1 MTEIAIITDSD
12 SSIPMPLAEKYK
24 IQQIPISI
32 HFDDE
37 TFSAIGEINDLE
49 LFEII
54 DKKNKLPTTSAPPP
68 SSFEQAFQ
76 NAFSSGAESIICIT
90 VSSKISATYN
100 AALSAAE
107 SFPDRDIT
115 IIDSLTLCA
124 GQGIMVLEAAKKAR
138 DGGNKEEILAL
149 IDSIRERLHVFAVL
163 PTLKYLAMGGRVGK
177 LAAGF
182 ADAFN
187 VKPILTAKEGKLELL
202 EKVRTQKKAEIRLL
216 ELMKEAIKDK
226 KIEQIAMIHV
236 NNLSGAEDLY
246 AKMKSLFDCPEKVI
260 YADFTP
266 GLSVHAG
273 SGVVGYFI
281 LTER

>member
-12 SSIPMPLAEKYK
+12 SSIPMPLAEKYN

-37 TFSAIGEINDLE
+37 SYSAIGEINDSE
-49 LFEII
+49 LFELI

-76 NAFSSGAESIICIT
+76 NAFTQGAESIICIT

-115 IIDSLTLCA
+115 VVDSLTLCA
-124 GQGIMVLEAAKKAR
+124 GQGIMVIEAAKKAR
-138 DGGNKEEILAL
+138 DGADKKEILAL
-149 IDSIRERLHVFAVL
+149 IDSIRGRLHVLAVL

-187 VKPILTAKEGKLELL
+187 VKPILTAKDGKLELL
-202 EKVRTQKKAEIRLL
+202 EKVRTQKKAETRLL
-216 ELMKEAIKDK
+216 ELLKETLDGK
-226 KIEQIAMIHV
+226 KIEQVVMIHV
-236 NNLSGAEDLY
+236 NNLTGAEDLY
-246 AKMKSLFDCPEKVI
+246 SKMKTRFECPEKVI
-260 YADFTP
+260 YAEFTP

-281 LTER
+281 LTES